1 MNGGPPPDQME
12 VRHLDATA
20 PMEHH
25 GGGMAPHLGAR
36 VAWVAFGL
44 SALLVVWPIA
54 LLPAQSSAPGGPVPE
69 LLLVAGALSYSGVGA
84 LIASRQPAN
93 RIGWLLLLVGLLTSV
108 CLALAGYAIEALL
121 LTHGSLPLGIWAIW
135 TFSWLIWVVLVAI
148 PFVLLVFPDGHL
160 PSGRWRIVAAVLVAS
175 GGLLALLTMLGPG
188 PILVPPSP
196 GSGGPNPAGVGI
208 LAGVVT
214 RWFHAINAVY
224 IVAVAACAVAPISRF
239 RRSRGDERQQLKVLA
254 YVGAWIGALLIVT
267 YATPLSRVPEAANIL
282 WALGF
287 AGMVIGLPVAAAIAV
302 LRYHLYDIDHVINK
316 TLVFAFLGFFITAT
330 YVLIVAG
337 VGAIVGSAG
346 QPSLPLSILATAAVA
361 VAFQPVRER
370 AQSLANRLVHGRRAD
385 PHEVLSKLSAMVA
398 DSTSIEPVLIRML
411 QLVVDATG
419 AATAAIYLNVGAER
433 VLAARWP
440 GGSADL
446 AGRAFQ
452 IKHQGE
458 ELGELIVVEP
468 PEVLTSGVERLLTD
482 VAGQAGLLLRNQ
494 HLTAELRARVEEVA
508 ESRLRIVAAQ
518 DVERRRL
525 ERDIHDGV
533 QQHVVALMAKLQ
545 LARNQVHRNSH
556 LSTDTL
562 EEVQA
567 DAGRLLDELR
577 ELASGIHPVVLTDGG
592 VVAAVRFR
600 ADRLPIKVVLD
611 ADAATRSRRYPA
623 PVEAAG
629 YFIACEALANV
640 LKHASAS
647 RATVKIAADNGT
659 LTIRVT
665 DDGSGFDTA
674 TAVRSGLRGL
684 QDRVEALGGRLD
696 VTSSKAGTTL
706 SASLP
711 AHG

>member
-1 MNGGPPPDQME
+1 ME
-12 VRHLDATA
+12 ACHLDSTS
-20 PMEHH
+20 PIEHD
-25 GGGMAPHLGAR
+25 GGGMAPSLGAR
-36 VAWVAFGL
+36 VAWAACGL
-44 SALLVVWPIA
+44 SALLVVGPLA

-69 LLLVAGALSYSGVGA
+69 LLLVAGALCYSGVGA
-84 LIASRQPAN
+84 LIAVRQPAN
-93 RIGWLLLLVGLLTSV
+93 RIGWLLLLVGLLTSI
-108 CLALAGYAIEALL
+108 CLAVSGYAVEALVV
-121 LTHGSLPLGIWAIW
+121 TRGSLPLGIWAIW
-135 TFSWLIWVVLVAI
+135 IFSWLIWVVLTAI
-148 PFVLLVFPDGHL
+148 PFVLLIFPDGRL
-160 PSGRWRIVAAVLVAS
+160 PSGRWRIVAALLVAS

-188 PILVPPSP
+188 NIVVPPSP
-196 GSGGPNPAGVGI
+196 KSAGPNPAGVSI
-208 LAGVVT
+208 LAGLVT
-214 RWFHAINAVY
+214 RWFHPVNAAY
-224 IVAVAACAVAPISRF
+224 LGAVAASAAAPMSRF
-239 RRSRGDERQQLKVLA
+239 RQSRGDERQQLKVLA
-254 YVGAWIGALLIVT
+254 YVAAWIGVLLILT
-267 YATPLSRVPEAANIL
+267 YATPLSHLPQAANIL
-282 WALGF
+282 WALSF
-287 AGMVIGLPVAAAIAV
+287 AGLVIGLPVAAAIAV
-302 LRYHLYDIDHVINK
+302 VRYRLYDIDLVINK

-337 VGAIVGSAG
+337 VGAIVGGAG

-370 AQSLANRLVHGRRAD
+370 AQALANRLVHGRRAD
-385 PHEVLSKLSAMVA
+385 PHEVLSKLSAMAA
-398 DSTSIEPVLIRML
+398 DSSSVEPVLIRML

-419 AATAAIYLNVGAER
+419 TTGAAIYLHVGAER
-433 VLAARWP
+433 VLTARWP
-440 GGSADL
+440 GGTGDL
-446 AGRAFQ
+446 AGRALQ

-458 ELGELIVVEP
+458 ELGELIVVES
-468 PEVLTSGVERLLTD
+468 PEMLTGGTERLLTD
-482 VAGQAGLLLRNQ
+482 VAGQAGLLLRNLR
-494 HLTAELRARVEEVA
+494 LTAELQARVEELA

-545 LARNQVHRNSH
+545 LARNQIHRQSH
-556 LSTDTL
+556 LSADTL

-577 ELASGIHPVVLTDGG
+577 ELATGIHPVVLTDGG

-611 ADAATRSRRYPA
+611 ADPATRTRRYPE

-640 LKHASAS
+640 LKHAGAT
-647 RATVKIAADNGT
+647 RATVKIEANNGT
-659 LTIRVT
+659 LTIKVT
-665 DDGSGFDTA
+665 DDGTGFDPS

-684 QDRVEALGGRLD
+684 QDRVDALGGRLE
-696 VTSSKAGTTL
+696 VTSSHAGTTL